1 MFFKVFG
8 KKFNFFQKTLAFYF
22 GVWYNISCFM
32 NYLRKSHMPIGVFEG
47 GVNMAKCSICG
58 KGVVF
63 GQTVSHSHR
72 KTNRT
77 WKPNIRK
84 VKAIVDG
91 TPKTVAVCSRCLRSG
106 KVNRA

>member
-1 MFFKVFG
+1 MF
-8 KKFNFFQKTLAFYF
+8 KKIITIDASVCKE
-22 GVWYNISCFM
+22 VI
-32 NYLRKSHMPIGVFEG
+32 I
-47 GVNMAKCSICG
+47 MAKCSVCG

-63 GQTVSHSHR
+63 GQNVSHSNR

-91 TPKTVAVCSRCLRSG
+91 TPKTVAVCARCLRSG
-106 KVNRA
+106 KVTRA